1 MCLITRLKVANRRAT
16 RTFVELDDAP
26 WAELDTEVVLRH
38 QLSKGQVL
46 SPAEQAALL
55 AEDAFIRARRT
66 AAILLR
72 TRPRSIFELRHR
84 LTERKYE
91 PVTVEQV
98 VAYYEEK
105 GDLDDARFAEIFVSH
120 QLKTRPDGP
129 RRIATQLRQLGVAD
143 NLIQAALEKA
153 DATDTELQTERAR
166 QFIERRLRRL
176 SDADP
181 RKRRRKLTDAL
192 IRAGFEPAVYA
203 PLLREMLQREPDEDF
218 PELTEESE

>member
-1 MCLITRLKVANRRAT
+1 MCVITRLKVANRRAT

-72 TRPRSIFELRHR
+72 TRLRSVAELRRR
-84 LTERKYE
+84 LVERKYE
-91 PVTVEQV
+91 PATVDQV

-105 GDLDDARFAEIFVSH
+105 GDLDDARFAEVFVSH

-153 DATDTELQTERAR
+153 DATDTDLQVERAR

-192 IRAGFEPAVYA
+192 LRAGFEPGVYE
-203 PLLREMLQREPDEDF
+203 PLLREMLQRELDEDF
-218 PELTEESE
+218 PDLTEEND